1 MKRIIIKSVIL
12 GSILSC
18 TLLSAGETTL
28 YKGEDGLNLT
38 KTSVNTIK
46 PYAGYIQYDTDG
58 TKSTKDSGV
67 LGGVYMS
74 HGDLG
79 YLVEFDVGYTQV
91 KYKSSTGNSD
101 ITQLDMTLAYSKFY
115 TNYMLKGGVHYI
127 NSSDVALGNG
137 IAFIG
142 AVGGYKWSGY
152 DKYSYGLETYYTYY
166 ADAQNSTGGTQKVNL
181 FQLTPYF
188 TYSKAIN
195 INTRNNI
202 DFRVNHIIANDY
214 TQKSYTSYQISDTIL
229 YKKFFLTAKVSFGE
243 MKSGLLDGGHTAYN
257 TQDLIKTGYG
267 IKVGY
272 IAKPNLSFD
281 IGFSSNVVQ
290 EDGLTTDGT
299 TSVISAS
306 LNYTF

>member
-1 MKRIIIKSVIL
+1 MKRVIL
-12 GSILSC
+12 GSLLS
-18 TLLSAGETTL
+18 LSILSAGGVILAKTD
-28 YKGEDGLNLT
+28 KGLNLA
-38 KTSVNTIK
+38 KTTITTVK
-46 PYAGYIQYDTDG
+46 PYTGYIIYDTDG
-58 TKSTKDSGV
+58 AKSTKDSGV
-67 LGGVYMS
+67 LGGVYLS
-74 HGDLG
+74 HGDLD
-79 YLVEFDVGYTQV
+79 YLMEFDVGYTQV

-115 TNYMLKGGVHYI
+115 TNYMLKGGLHYI
-127 NSSDVALGNG
+127 NSTDVALGNG

-142 AVGGYKWSGY
+142 AVGGYKWVGY
-152 DKYSYGLETYYTYY
+152 DKYSYGLEAYYTYY

-181 FQLTPYF
+181 FQLTPYL

-214 TQKSYTSYQISDTIL
+214 TQTSYTAYQISDTL
-229 YKKFFLTAKVSFGE
+229 FYKKFFLTARVSFGE

-257 TQDLIKTGYG
+257 TKDLIKSGYG
-267 IKVGY
+267 IKLGY

-281 IGFSSNVVQ
+281 IGFASNIVQ
-290 EDGLTTDGT
+290 EDGLTTEGT
-299 TSVISAS
+299 TSVVSAS